1 MTSPA
6 GDRMQKNLAEYD
18 GEDRIVSSFEA
29 DLAFKGS
36 SEPIFKVKSGL
47 PTLDRYLEGGF
58 EGGELYA
65 VSGPT
70 KHGKT
75 LFCQSLTGNMDQQ
88 QTPALWFSFEVPAR
102 QFLARFT
109 QQSAPLPLIYLPSKL
124 KAHALPWLEER
135 IQESFIKYRTRVF
148 FVDHLHYLLDIARL
162 RNPSLEI
169 GAVIRTL
176 KRICVEGGFVGFILC
191 HTIKGRGGPE
201 LSFEA
206 IRDSSF
212 VSQEAD
218 SVLMIRRTPD
228 KGPNRAALRM
238 EFHRRTG
245 VIEQGLFLVKG
256 INGMLGECATDDRPA
271 RERADLI

>member
-1 MTSPA
+1 MTSHV
-6 GDRMQKNLAEYD
+6 GDRTKKNLAEYD
-18 GEDRIVSSFEA
+18 GEDKIISSFEA
-29 DLAFKGS
+29 DLSFRNSA
-36 SEPIFKVKSGL
+36 EPIFKVKSGF
-47 PTLDRYLEGGF
+47 PTLDRLLDGGF

-75 LFCQSLTGNMDQQ
+75 LFCQSLTVNMDRQQ
-88 QTPALWFSFEVPAR
+88 APALWFSFEVQAR
-102 QFLARFT
+102 QFLARF
-109 QQSAPLPLIYLPSKL
+109 QQLPLIYIPAKL

-135 IQESFIKYRTRVF
+135 IYESFIKYRTRIF

-169 GAVIRTL
+169 GVVIRTL

-191 HTIKGRGGPE
+191 HTVKGRGGPD

-218 SVLMIRRTPD
+218 SVLMIRRTPEE
-228 KGPNRAALRM
+228 GPNRAALRM

-245 VIEQGLFLVKG
+245 VMEQGLFLIKRSD
-256 INGMLGECATDDRPA
+256 GMLGECVINDIRPPT
-271 RERADLI
+271 RERADLV

>member
-1 MTSPA
+1 MSRD
-6 GDRMQKNLAEYD
+6 GDRTKKKLAEYD
-18 GEDRIVSSFEA
+18 GEDKIISSFEA
-29 DLAFKGS
+29 DLGFRKS
-36 SEPIFKVKSGL
+36 TEPIFKVKSGF
-47 PTLDRYLEGGF
+47 PTLDRLLDGGF

-75 LFCQSLTGNMDQQ
+75 LFCQSISVNLDKRLIPT
-88 QTPALWFSFEVPAR
+88 LWFSFEVPAR
-102 QFLARFT
+102 QFLARF
-109 QQSAPLPLIYLPSKL
+109 PNLPLIYMPSKL

-135 IQESFIKYRTRVF
+135 IYESFAKFSTRVF
-148 FVDHLHYLLDIARL
+148 FVDHLHYLLDIARI

-176 KRICVEGGFVGFILC
+176 KRICVDGGFVGFILC
-191 HTIKGRGGPE
+191 HTTKGRSGPD
-201 LSFEA
+201 LSFDS

-218 SVLMIRRTPD
+218 SVLMIRRTPEE
-228 KGPNRAALRM
+228 GPNRAALRM

-245 VIEQGLFLVKG
+245 IIEEGVHLIKTPS
-256 INGMLGECATDDRPA
+256 GMLSECGVNP
-271 RERADLI
+271 

>member
-1 MTSPA
+1 VTFKG
-6 GDRMQKNLAEYD
+6 GDHTNLAQYS
-18 GEDRIVSSFEA
+18 GEDKIISSFEA
-29 DLAFKGS
+29 DLAFQKS
-36 SEPIFKVKSGL
+36 AEPIFKIKSGL
-47 PTLDRYLEGGF
+47 PTLDHLLDGGF

-75 LFCQSLTGNMDQQ
+75 LLCQSLTVNLDRQ
-88 QTPALWFSFEVPAR
+88 QTPSLWFSFEVPAR
-102 QFLARFT
+102 QFLARFP
-109 QQSAPLPLIYLPSKL
+109 QLPLIYIPAKL

-135 IQESFIKYRTRVF
+135 IRESFIKYRTRVF

-162 RNPSLEI
+162 RNSSLEI

-191 HTIKGRGGPE
+191 HTIKGRGGPD

-218 SVLMIRRTPD
+218 SVLMIRRTPEE
-228 KGPNRAALRM
+228 GQNRAALRM

-245 VIEQGLFLVKG
+245 VIEQGLFLIKG
-256 INGMLGECATDDRPA
+256 ADGMLYECARKAEGLPE
-271 RERADLI
+271 RERADLR

>member
-1 MTSPA
+1 MKTSTV
-6 GDRMQKNLAEYD
+6 GDHTKRNLAEYN
-18 GEDRIVSSFEA
+18 GEDKVISSYEA
-29 DLAFKGS
+29 DLSFKQS
-36 SEPIFKVKSGL
+36 DEPFFKVKSGM

-70 KHGKT
+70 KNGKT
-75 LFCQSLTGNMDQQ
+75 LFCQSLTVNMDRQAQ
-88 QTPALWFSFEVPAR
+88 PSLWFSFEVPAR
-102 QFLARFT
+102 QFLARF
-109 QQSAPLPLIYLPSKL
+109 PKLPLIYMPMKL

-135 IQESFIKYRTRVF
+135 IYESFHKYHTRIF

-169 GAVIRTL
+169 GFVIRTL
-176 KRICVEGGFVGFILC
+176 KRICVEGGFVGFVLC
-191 HTIKGRGGPE
+191 HTTKGRGGPD
-201 LSFEA
+201 LSYES

-228 KGPNRAALRM
+228 EGKDRAALRM

-245 VIEQGLFLVKG
+245 IIEEGLFLIKEAD
-256 INGMLGECATDDRPA
+256 GMLGECVSDDRRPPT
-271 RERADLI
+271 RERADFK